1 MTGIGSVQ
9 SAVQHVPE
17 MLQIEFGTPCRSC
30 NERGTI
36 KPMMENTTWIHMG
49 RPQVWSFTINYFQN
63 FVYSHVLTCTEL
75 TCVHIFNIYVYYIY
89 IYWYIYIYVCVSTCI
104 YHPLFRSILFRSHTP
119 YWFLRGLALCR
130 QVDVP
135 SSNWSPEIPGAKHR
149 KMLKEFD
156 KRNVTRAA

>member
-1 MTGIGSVQ
+1 MCI
-9 SAVQHVPE
+9 
-17 MLQIEFGTPCRSC
+17 
-30 NERGTI
+30 
-36 KPMMENTTWIHMG
+36 
-49 RPQVWSFTINYFQN
+49 
-63 FVYSHVLTCTEL
+63 
-75 TCVHIFNIYVYYIY
+75 IY
-89 IYWYIYIYVCVSTCI
+89 IIWYIYIYMCVCVSTCI

-156 KRNVTRAA
+156 KRNVTRAAQDVWQPPLVLFSSPLAERLGPPGRSQARVLGLMFEEDQGCTFDRFWQASLWDNLCAQSLLRPV